1 MSTEDERFDPEV
13 QAFMRRIMDALGVQ
27 TAGEL
32 TNLLA
37 HEGVLQATD
46 LRKVH
51 RWVSGESA
59 PNHKATLRLL
69 ERANYLKWDDFPRAA
84 SA

>member
-1 MSTEDERFDPEV
+1 MLDPEV
-13 QAFMRRIMDALGVQ
+13 QAFMRRVMEAIGVD

-37 HEGVLQATD
+37 REGVLQATD

-51 RWVSGESA
+51 KWVRGESA

-69 ERANYLKWDDFPRAA
+69 ERAGLLEDDPVPHAA